1 MKAWNNEALD
11 RDAVRAAKR
20 RAVIKQAAIEFR
32 QRGYHATSMDDIAAA
47 LNVSKA
53 ALYRYVKSKDEV
65 LFECFMQSNEI
76 AGDALRR
83 ANAMQGTGADKL
95 ELFLVEFITDYLDS
109 NVAGGAMIEIDAL
122 LPDQRLEV
130 VRGRDK
136 VTQEIRMLVDAGIR
150 DGSIADENPRLMI
163 LAFMGTVNWVPSWF
177 SPDGE
182 YSAREIAEKISAI
195 LLNGLRSRA

>member
-1 MKAWNNEALD
+1 MNTWNNEALD

-32 QRGYHATSMDDIAAA
+32 RRGYHATSMDDIAAA

-65 LFECFMQSNEI
+65 LFECFMQSNDI
-76 AGDALRR
+76 AGQALRR
-83 ANAMQGTGADKL
+83 ANDTPGSGADKL

-130 VRGRDK
+130 VRGRDR
-136 VTQEIRMLVDAGIR
+136 VTLLYCAQARAKRFLISSVCCSEFAAMRSSMNGDVYQTKAGSSEKGVPFR
-150 DGSIADENPRLMI
+150 LIARPAPRQQ
-163 LAFMGTVNWVPSWF
+163 P
-177 SPDGE
+177 
-182 YSAREIAEKISAI
+182 
-195 LLNGLRSRA
+195 